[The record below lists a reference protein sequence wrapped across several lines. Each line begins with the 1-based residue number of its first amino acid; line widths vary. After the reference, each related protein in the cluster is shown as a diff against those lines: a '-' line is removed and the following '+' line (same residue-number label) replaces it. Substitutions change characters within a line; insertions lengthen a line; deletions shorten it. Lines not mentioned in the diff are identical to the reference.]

1 MKDWLVCLLGPL
13 LGEVVKNMKDKRDG
27 RLSAQQKV
35 FVYSA
40 VSRVACSLL
49 YMASLV
55 MQAGSVCSDAV
66 FILQILILH
75 KFAN

>member
-40 VSRVACSLL
+40 VSSVQLTLHGVSCNASWLSL
-49 YMASLV
+49 
-55 MQAGSVCSDAV
+55 
-66 FILQILILH
+66 
-75 KFAN
+75 